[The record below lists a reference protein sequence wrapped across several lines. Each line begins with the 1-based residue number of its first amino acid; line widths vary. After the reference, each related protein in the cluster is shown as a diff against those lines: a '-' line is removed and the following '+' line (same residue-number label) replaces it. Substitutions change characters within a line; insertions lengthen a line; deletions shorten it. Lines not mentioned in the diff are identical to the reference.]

1 VKVFVD
7 TSAFLAVLDADD
19 NNHSQA
25 KAVWAGLLNSRTPLL
40 TTGYVL
46 VETYALIQHRLG
58 MEAVRVFHEDIEP
71 LLKIEWVD
79 ASLHSLG
86 ANAVLAANRRKL
98 SLVDTVS
105 FAVMRKLGIKKAFA
119 FDQHYIEQGF
129 ECLGFPTRS
138 STVSRQE

>member
-19 NNHSQA
+19 DNHSQA
-25 KAVWAGLLNSRTPLL
+25 KAVWESLLNSRTALF
-40 TTGYVL
+40 TTSYVL

-79 ASLHSLG
+79 APLHSLG
-86 ANAVLAANRRKL
+86 MSAVLAANRRKL
-98 SLVDTVS
+98 SLVDTIS
-105 FAVMRKLGIKKAFA
+105 FAVMRRLGIKKAFA
-119 FDQHYIEQGF
+119 FDQHFIEQGF
-129 ECLGFPTRS
+129 ECLACPI
-138 STVSRQE
+138 